1 MVTNQMDMLGY
12 DEAEPS
18 DPTKIGL
25 VEEIA
30 ENGEA
35 IVTFEDGRVV
45 EFHGDDTHFYPDK
58 GLSGVMFTEDDDPAG
73 EEAESWF
80 FADEIVS
87 VQRH

>member
-1 MVTNQMDMLGY
+1 MVSKQMDMLGY
-12 DEAEPS
+12 DEAEPES
-18 DPTKIGL
+18 TTRIGL

-35 IVTFEDGRVV
+35 IVTFQDGTVE
-45 EFHGDDTHFYPDK
+45 EFHGDDTHFYPEK
-58 GLSGVMFTEDDDPAG
+58 GVMFTEADDPNG

-80 FADEIVS
+80 FDSMIVS